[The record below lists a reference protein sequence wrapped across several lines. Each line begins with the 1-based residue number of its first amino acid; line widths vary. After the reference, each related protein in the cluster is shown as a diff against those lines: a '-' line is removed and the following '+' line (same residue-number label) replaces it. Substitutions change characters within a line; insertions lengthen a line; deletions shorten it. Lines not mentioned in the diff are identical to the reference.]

1 MSAHGSILDPVEHS
15 RLLADLDGVCATANV
30 QQIYVHQSMA
40 EFCNQTEIK
49 WVADFRENRAKG
61 IGGLLLTGTLGERY
75 QAIAGALLRNF
86 IDARVVSV
94 NQLVAASNNQGK
106 NSVEIP
112 DPTVLVIPNLFVS
125 SHGKAM
131 TSWQIQALYDILLGR
146 LTSNRPTVAYI
157 ESVVGL
163 SEAFG
168 VVFAEH
174 LTTHFVQ
181 SS

>member
-1 MSAHGSILDPVEHS
+1 MNSLLDPVEHS
-15 RLLADLDGVCATANV
+15 RLIADLEGICTTANV
-30 QQIYVHQSMA
+30 QQIYVHQSMSK
-40 EFCNQTEIK
+40 FCSPTEIK
-49 WVADFRENRAKG
+49 WVADFRENRAMG
-61 IGGLLLTGTLGERY
+61 VGGLLLTGVLGERY

-94 NQLVAASNNQGK
+94 NQLVAASNSNGK
-106 NSVEIP
+106 HVVEIP

-125 SHGKAM
+125 SYGKAM

-157 ESVVGL
+157 ESVAGL